1 MRSLALLTLFM
12 IYLPPVI
19 LQPFCGILLW
29 TWFSIMN
36 PHRLIYGMGTTLP
49 YAMVIALTT
58 IGAWLVSKEPKLPP
72 RSMITICL
80 IGLMITASIA
90 TFTALSPVAAFEK
103 WDSFMKTAVMSL
115 LSFTL
120 LTNKIRIYAFIWILV
135 LSLGYFGVK
144 GGAFVIVTAGSYLV
158 FGPENT
164 IIYDNNHLA
173 VALIMAIPLMYYL
186 HLHSKLSW
194 VRLGLIGMLVLSL
207 AAAVM
212 SYSRGALLAMFV
224 MGALIWWRSPKK
236 FGMSLLIV
244 VLVSGVLTLAPEKWF
259 NRMNTISTYEE
270 DTSAMGRID
279 IWKAGLNIVKQ
290 RPLFGGGFRATY
302 RQDIVDRYAPGTVS
316 RAIHNSHLEVLI
328 ENGVFAF
335 LFHLILIG
343 ATWSYGSR
351 IRRMT
356 WRRPDMAWARD
367 LASMLQTSLAGY
379 VVGGS
384 FLSLG
389 YYDGWYALTIAM
401 GALHILVVRQL
412 TQESTV
418 PSVDINAMTPPQ
430 AAVYGR

>member
-36 PHRLIYGMGTTLP
+36 PHRLVWGMGSSLP
-49 YAMVIALTT
+49 YAMLIALTT
-58 IGAWLVSKEPKLPP
+58 IGAWLVSNESKSPP

-80 IGLMITASIA
+80 IGLMVTASIS
-90 TFTALSPVAAFEK
+90 TFTALSPVAAFDK
-103 WDSFMKTAVMSL
+103 WDSVMKTLIMSVL
-115 LSFTL
+115 TLTL
-120 LTNKIRIYAFIWILV
+120 LTNKIRIYAFIWVLV

-144 GGAFVIVTAGSYLV
+144 GGAFVIVTAGAYLV

-164 IIYDNNHLA
+164 MITDNNHLA

-186 HLHSKLSW
+186 YLHSKLLW
-194 VRLGLIGMLVLSL
+194 VRVGLIGMLVLSL

-212 SYSRGALLAMFV
+212 SYSRGGLLAMLV
-224 MGALIWWRSPKK
+224 MGVIIWWRSPKK
-236 FGMSLLIV
+236 LGLTVLIV
-244 VLVSGVLTLAPEKWF
+244 VLTSSVLIYAPEKWF

-279 IWKAGLNIVKQ
+279 IWKAGLNIVKE
-290 RPLFGGGFRATY
+290 RPFFGGGFRATY
-302 RQDIVDRYAPGTVS
+302 RQDIIDRYAPGTES

-335 LFHLILIG
+335 IFHLILIG

-356 WRRPDMAWARD
+356 LRRPDMAWARD

-379 VVGGS
+379 VAGGA

-389 YYDGWYALTIAM
+389 YYDGWYDLTIAM

-412 TQESTV
+412 TQETTV
-418 PSVDINAMTPPQ
+418 PSVDMNAMAPPQ